1 MTETSYNHLVL
12 TWTKPEDKPG
22 IQDEARGYFVE
33 IRQADCIEWSCC
45 NSTPIIMTSFSVKGL
60 KSMDMYWVRVI
71 AINDGGESE
80 PEELPNYVLAMPSP
94 GMSTS
99 LRYVRFCWLVAAKNY
114 YFKENKTFYQ
124 KNPLFLGRIQHVC
137 DDLSLLISFCSF
149 QLRTLINYN
158 MVQTFFFIVFYLFIY
173 FVTTTV
179 RPRFT
184 NNKMKSFFVVR
195 AGNSVRITVNFEVRI
210 IFQF

>member
-1 MTETSYNHLVL
+1 MTESSYNHLVL

-33 IRQADCIEWSCC
+33 IRQADCIEWSRCI
-45 NSTPIIMTSFSVKGL
+45 STPIIMTSFSVKGL

-99 LRYVRFCWLVAAKNY
+99 LRYFRFCWFVAAKND
-114 YFKENKTFYQ
+114 FFFFVLNKTFY
-124 KNPLFLGRIQHVC
+124 P
-137 DDLSLLISFCSF
+137 
-149 QLRTLINYN
+149 
-158 MVQTFFFIVFYLFIY
+158 
-173 FVTTTV
+173 
-179 RPRFT
+179 PRKFT
-184 NNKMKSFFVVR
+184 RSW
-195 AGNSVRITVNFEVRI
+195 
-210 IFQF
+210 

>member
-12 TWTKPEDKPG
+12 TWTKPENKPG

-33 IRQADCIEWSCC
+33 IRQADCIEWSRC

-99 LRYVRFCWLVAAKNY
+99 LRYFRFCWFVAAK
-114 YFKENKTFYQ
+114 
-124 KNPLFLGRIQHVC
+124 
-137 DDLSLLISFCSF
+137 D
-149 QLRTLINYN
+149 
-158 MVQTFFFIVFYLFIY
+158 FFFLF
-173 FVTTTV
+173 
-179 RPRFT
+179 
-184 NNKMKSFFVVR
+184 
-195 AGNSVRITVNFEVRI
+195 
-210 IFQF
+210 